1 MMNTRT
7 ALPQLGDNILVVV
20 ENAPRFLDELRVVTA
35 SLLSLPTLPTPFF
48 TLMACC
54 PPRYWEHGGADNPD
68 DRQEIEAAWKEE
80 QADTLRA
87 EHYLEQAKTVLEG
100 LGVPAAHINTLI
112 AVDDDDLLAATMHEL
127 TQTRLHYSGVIVSE
141 QHDDIVNRLLKRGLT
156 ESQDAAAHGSEE
168 HTSEL

>member
-1 MMNTRT
+1 MNTRT

-20 ENAPRFLDELRVVTA
+20 ENAPRFLAELRAVTA
-35 SLLSLPTLPTPFF
+35 SLPSLPTTFF

-87 EHYLEQAKTVLEG
+87 EHYLDQAKTVLEVV
-100 LGVPAAHINTLI
+100 GVPAAHIDTLI

-127 TQTRLHYSGVIVSE
+127 KQTQLHYSGVIVSE
-141 QHDDIVNRLLKRGLT
+141 QHDEIVNRLLKRGLT
-156 ESQDAAAHGSEE
+156 DLFRHVPHVEVLTLHLD
-168 HTSEL
+168 